1 MKKQLL
7 LALFIGYSTFAQ
19 IPTGYYDSAT
29 GTGYALKTQ
38 LHNIITNHTDLD
50 YSGLWITYET
60 SDRDIY
66 FENNNTIL
74 DMYSENP
81 SGSDPYEYNY
91 GSNQCGTYANEGD
104 CYNREHIIPQSVF
117 NELSPM
123 RNDAHFVVPTDG
135 KVNGLRSNFP
145 HGVVGTASTT
155 SLNGSKLGSAS
166 NTGYA
171 AGYTGTVFEPIDE
184 FKGDVARMYFY
195 FATRYENSITS
206 WGVAYPMFNGTTN
219 QVFTDTFLNILL
231 QWHNQDPVSQ
241 KEIDRNNAIYIRQNN
256 RNPFI
261 DFPQYANQIWSNSP
275 DTEAPTAPLNVVA
288 SNNTNTTIQL
298 NWTAST
304 DNVGITSYL
313 IYADGSLLT
322 TSVTNSIVLTGLTQ
336 NTSYDFVVYA
346 TDAAGNTS
354 AASNT
359 VTTSTTNIIDVEAPT
374 IPLNL
379 VASNESHSSVS
390 LSWTAATDNVGVIGY
405 SIYQDNVFILTV
417 VGTSANITGLTA
429 ETTYS
434 FTVTALDEA
443 NNESAQSNAVT
454 ATTLAVPVYCAS
466 ESFANIPASS
476 SNYATRTWIGD
487 NGLQWT
493 ATDART
499 DQTLNSSAIT
509 IRNGTLTAPEVGNG
523 ITDLTI
529 TTQLVFSG
537 TSDTFN
543 LLVNDVFIDE
553 IPYSATAQTTTIS
566 GINVAGNVTIKLVQ
580 NNNSNR
586 VSIDDLSWTCF
597 GGSTDTESPGDITDL
612 AASNTQSNSTY
623 LTWTASTDN
632 VGVTGY
638 TIYQD
643 GVSIGTTAT
652 NAFTVN
658 GLSPNTSYSFTVQAF
673 DAAGNTSSQS
683 NAVNIT
689 TLNEPI
695 AVSELFISEYVEGSS
710 NNKAIE
716 IANFT
721 GETVNLSAYTIKK
734 QVNGAGSW
742 QNILQLN
749 GTITNSDVFVIANS
763 SSAAAIL
770 NVADQT
776 SGAPI
781 DFNGNDPVGL
791 FKNDVLIDIVG
802 TFNGGSTNFAINTTL
817 RRKNTISSPNT
828 TYTVN
833 EWDSFSQDTFDG
845 LGTHSLASL
854 DVTEYVPNLFS
865 VYPNPA
871 PSNTIMIAIN
881 ENRPIDSIQIFSITG
896 QLILEQIEKHN
907 EVHQLKIDNI
917 PSGVYFIKVISEN
930 NYSTKQVLVK

>member
-1 MKKQLL
+1 
-7 LALFIGYSTFAQ
+7 
-19 IPTGYYDSAT
+19 
-29 GTGYALKTQ
+29 
-38 LHNIITNHTDLD
+38 
-50 YSGLWITYET
+50 
-60 SDRDIY
+60 
-66 FENNNTIL
+66 
-74 DMYSENP
+74 
-81 SGSDPYEYNY
+81 
-91 GSNQCGTYANEGD
+91 
-104 CYNREHIIPQSVF
+104 
-117 NELSPM
+117 M
-123 RNDAHFVVPTDG
+123 RNDAHFIVPTDG
-135 KVNGLRSNFP
+135 KVNGIRSNYP

-206 WGVAYPMFNGTTN
+206 WGVSYPMFNGTAN

-231 QWHNQDPVSQ
+231 QWHNQDPVSE
-241 KEIDRNNAIYIRQNN
+241 KEIDRNNAIYARQNN

-275 DTEAPTAPLNVVA
+275 DTEAPTTPLNVVA

-298 NWTAST
+298 DWTAST
-304 DNVGITSYL
+304 DNVGVTSYL
-313 IYADGSLLT
+313 IYANGSLYSAAVSNT
-322 TSVTNSIVLTGLTQ
+322 AVLTGLTQ
-336 NTSYDFVVYA
+336 NTSYDFVIYA
-346 TDAAGNTS
+346 IDAAGNTS
-354 AASNT
+354 LASNT

-374 IPLNL
+374 VPLNV
-379 VASNESHSSVS
+379 VAFNETASSVS
-390 LSWTAATDNVGVIGY
+390 LSWSASTDNVGVTGY
-405 SIYQDNVFILTV
+405 AIYQDNVFILTV
-417 VGTSANITGLTA
+417 VGTSANITGLSA

-434 FTVTALDEA
+434 FAVTALDEA
-443 NNESAQSNAVT
+443 NNESAQSNSVT

-466 ESFANIPASS
+466 ETFANIPANESS
-476 SNYATRTWIGD
+476 YATRTWTGD

-499 DQTLNSSAIT
+499 DQTLNSRAIT
-509 IRNGTLTAPEVGNG
+509 IRNGTLTTPEVGNG
-523 ITDLTI
+523 IANLTV
-529 TTQLVFSG
+529 TTQLVFTGSA
-537 TSDTFN
+537 SNFN
-543 LLVNDVFIDE
+543 LLVNDVFIDV

-580 NNNSNR
+580 NSGSNR

-597 GGSTDTESPGDITDL
+597 GGATDTEAPSDITDL
-612 AASNTQSNSTY
+612 SASNIQSTSTN
-623 LTWTASTDN
+623 LIWTAATDN

-638 TIYQD
+638 TVYQN
-643 GVSIGTTAT
+643 GVSLGTTVT

-658 GLSPNTSYSFTVQAF
+658 GLTPNTTYSFTVDAF

-683 NAVNIT
+683 NAINVT

-695 AVSELFISEYVEGSS
+695 AVNELFISEYVEGSN

-721 GETVNLSAYTIKK
+721 GAAIDLSAYTIKK

-742 QNILQLN
+742 QNMLQLN
-749 GTITNSDVFVIANS
+749 GTIANNDVFVIANS
-763 SSAAAIL
+763 SSTTAIL
-770 NVADQT
+770 IVADQT
-776 SGAPI
+776 INGAPL

-791 FKNDVLIDIVG
+791 FKNDVLIDVVG
-802 TFNGGSTNFAINTTL
+802 TFNGGSTNFALNTTL

-828 TYTVN
+828 TYTVS
-833 EWDSFSQDTFDG
+833 EWDSFLEDTFDG

-854 DVTEYVPNLFS
+854 AVEKYVSNLFS

-871 PSNTIMIAIN
+871 PAHSIIIAIN
-881 ENRPIDSIQIFSITG
+881 ENRPIDLIQIFSVTG
-896 QLILEQIEKHN
+896 QLILQQAEKSNQKQI
-907 EVHQLKIDNI
+907 KIDHM
-917 PSGVYFIKVISEN
+917 PSGVYFIKVTSEN
-930 NYSTKQVLVK
+930 NYSIKQVIVN